1 MCVCADQY
9 VRWSACVKSVTHPAL
24 HPTHAHTTQPNMF
37 FAAGEASVC
46 LRACICKRKTS
57 GRDRERAIGRD
68 KRDSERETEMEK
80 GRDTETKT
88 AEREMAERER
98 AECTSITGAPSCRDV
113 SASARSTTESL
124 PAVDFTAF
132 FDIFDENWRSY
143 SVLPLFYRHVQEE
156 GVVGL
161 CRS

>member
-1 MCVCADQY
+1 
-9 VRWSACVKSVTHPAL
+9 
-24 HPTHAHTTQPNMF
+24 MF

-46 LRACICKRKTS
+46 LRACICKRKNS

-68 KRDSERETEMEK
+68 RKRDSERETEMEK
-80 GRDTETKT
+80 ERDTETTT

-98 AECTSITGAPSCRDV
+98 AEHTSITGAPSCRDV

-132 FDIFDENWRSY
+132 FAIFARELRFY
-143 SVLPLFYRHVQEE
+143 SVFPLFCRHVQEE

-161 CRS
+161 RRS